1 MQLVDPSDLKKRK
14 ICMYICP
21 CEKKHIIINSI
32 IMKQTFCKKVTG
44 ILFLLLLFSFSAFGQ
59 TLTVRGTVRD
69 VSRSALVGVSIL
81 VDGTN
86 SGTITDLDGRF
97 SIQAPAN
104 GKLVFSYVG
113 YKPQTV
119 DVNGQATVNVVMEED
134 TKLIDE
140 VIVIGYGT
148 QRKESVTGSVAS
160 VKGEIVRDVPSA
172 NITQALQG
180 RVAGVNMEQTNSK
193 PGASMQIRIRGTRS
207 LSASNDPLIVLDGI
221 PFAGSIGDI
230 STDDI
235 RSIDILKDASATAI
249 YGSRGANGV
258 ILITTNKG
266 YKSETATV
274 SYNTYFGF
282 KNAIKYPMMNA
293 AEFLALRKAAGKY
306 STLGVDEAED
316 VDTDWQDLYYRQG
329 LVTNHDLA
337 VTGGTQTANYKFGAG
352 YYNDQAVMTGQDYTR
367 YSIRGSLDQE
377 IGKYFRFGF
386 TTNNNYS
393 IGMGSNLG
401 LYTVLSTTPI
411 TNPYNADGSWK
422 RVVKMPQDD
431 QWVFSREIIE
441 GLGDKWIDRANAFG
455 SYNTMYAELKIPGV
469 EGLKLRSNVGA
480 NLRMTNN
487 GNYTGQGVFNVTVDA
502 PSTASISNSM
512 QTNWAVENILTYD
525 RTFADKHN
533 INVVALQSAE
543 QTTYNRSHVSARD
556 IPSDDFQYFNLGR
569 ADGTITVNPAE
580 QHYNQSGLLS
590 YMGRVM
596 YAYDNRYMISAT
608 LRSDASSRLAPGY
621 QWHTYPAVSA
631 GWNIKNESFMQ
642 GVEFVDML
650 KVRAGFGQTSNQ
662 AVEPYATLG
671 LLNTRPYNFG
681 SDFATGY
688 YVSQLPNSRLGW
700 EFSETYNVGV
710 DFGLLNNRISGS
722 FELYRTNT
730 KDILLSVGLPP
741 TSGVGSYTA
750 NVGSTSNKGW
760 ELSLNGVIIENN
772 NGWTWEAGVNMY
784 SNKNELTSLSSGQD
798 KDEANWWFVGH
809 SLNVI
814 YDYEKIGL
822 WNETDADYQ
831 YLQTY
836 EPGGNAGMIKVKYTG
851 EFDANGKP
859 VRAIGPADR
868 QVIDL
873 DPKLMGGFNTRV
885 AYKGFDLSMVG
896 AFRAGGK
903 LISTLYAADGYLNML
918 TGRRNNVRVDYW
930 TPENT
935 GAKYPNPAGITSGD
949 NPKYGNTL
957 GLFDGSYLKI
967 RTITLGYNF
976 NKRMI
981 RDFGISNLRVYGTI
995 QNPFVLFSPYHSET
1009 GMDPETNSFGNENA
1023 AVTSTYKKR
1032 TLIIG
1037 TNTPS
1042 SRNFL
1047 VGLNLTF

>member
-1 MQLVDPSDLKKRK
+1 
-14 ICMYICP
+14 
-21 CEKKHIIINSI
+21 
-32 IMKQTFCKKVTG
+32 MKQTFCKKVSG

-59 TLTVRGTVRD
+59 TITVRGTVRD
-69 VSRSALVGVSIL
+69 VSRSALVGVSIV
-81 VDGTN
+81 VDGTSN
-86 SGTITDLDGRF
+86 GTITDLDGRF
-97 SIQAPAN
+97 SIQAPSN

-119 DVNGQATVNVVMEED
+119 NVSGQAIVNVVLEED

-193 PGASMQIRIRGTRS
+193 PGAPMQIRIRGTRS

-230 STDDI
+230 SPEDI

-266 YKSETATV
+266 YKSEAASVTYN
-274 SYNTYFGF
+274 SYVGF

-293 AEFLALRKAAGKY
+293 TEFLALRKASGKY
-306 STLGVDEAED
+306 TTLGVDEAED

-337 VTGGTQTANYKFGAG
+337 VTGGTKTSNYKFGTG

-377 IGKYFRFGF
+377 VGKYLRFGF
-386 TTNNNYS
+386 TTNSNFS
-393 IGMGSNLG
+393 VAMGSNLG
-401 LYTVLSTTPI
+401 LYNVLSATPI
-411 TNPYNADGSWK
+411 TNPYETNGDWK
-422 RVVKMPQDD
+422 RVIKMPQDE
-431 QWVFSREIIE
+431 QFVYSREIIE
-441 GLGDKWIDRANAFG
+441 RLGDKWIDRANAFG
-455 SYNTMYAELKIPGV
+455 SYNTMYAELQIPGV
-469 EGLKLRSNVGA
+469 EGLRVRSNVGA
-480 NLRMTNN
+480 NFRMTNN
-487 GNYTGQGVFNVTVDA
+487 GNFTGQGVFNVTPDA
-502 PSTASISNSM
+502 ASTASISNSL
-512 QTNWAVENILTYD
+512 QTNWAIENIVTYD
-525 RTFADKHN
+525 RTFADKHSVN
-533 INVVALQSAE
+533 IVALQSAE
-543 QTTYNRSHVSARD
+543 QTTYNRSHASARE

-569 ADGTITVNPAE
+569 ADGTITINPAE
-580 QHYNQSGLLS
+580 QHYKQSGLLS

-596 YAYDNRYMISAT
+596 YSYDNRYMISAT
-608 LRSDASSRLAPGY
+608 LRSDASSVLAPGY

-642 GVEFVDML
+642 GVDLVDML

-688 YVSQLPNSRLGW
+688 YVSQLPNSHLGW
-700 EFSETYNVGV
+700 EFSETYNFGI
-710 DFGLLNNRISGS
+710 DFGLLNNRLSGS
-722 FELYRTNT
+722 FELYQTNT

-750 NVGSTSNKGW
+750 NIGTTSNKGW
-760 ELSLNGVIIENN
+760 ELSLNGVIVENS
-772 NGWTWEAGVNMY
+772 NGWSWDAGVNMY
-784 SNKNELTSLSSGQD
+784 SNKNELTSLSSGQLI
-798 KDEANWWFVGH
+798 DETNWWFVGK

-822 WNETDADYQ
+822 WNETDPDFQ
-831 YLQTY
+831 YLTTY
-836 EPGGNAGMIKVKYTG
+836 EPGGNVGMIKVKYTG
-851 EFDANGKP
+851 EVDANGKP

-868 QVIDL
+868 QVIEL
-873 DPKLMGGFNTRV
+873 DPALMGGLNSRV

-896 AFRAGGK
+896 AFRVGGK

-957 GLFDGSYLKI
+957 GLFDGSFLKI

-976 NKRMI
+976 NKQMI
-981 RDFGISNLRVYGTI
+981 QEFGISNLRIYGTV
-995 QNPFVLFSPYHSET
+995 QNPFVLFSPYYSET
-1009 GMDPETNSFGNENA
+1009 GMDPETNSYGNENS

-1032 TLIIG
+1032 TLTIG